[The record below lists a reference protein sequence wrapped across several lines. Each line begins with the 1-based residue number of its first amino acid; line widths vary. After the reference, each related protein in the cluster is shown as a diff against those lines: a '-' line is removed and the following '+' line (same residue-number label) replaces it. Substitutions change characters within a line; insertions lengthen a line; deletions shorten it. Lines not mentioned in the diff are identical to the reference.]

1 MTLRQLTY
9 LTAVLECGINVSSAA
24 QRLGVS
30 QPNVSKQLALLEEEI
45 GTPLF
50 ERTGRRLTS
59 LTLAGRR
66 IYHHAVN
73 VTEELNRL
81 HLDVLPQ
88 NLENT
93 IVLGL
98 TAFTRQHVLPG
109 MLAAISHQIMDLSL
123 DQELL
128 PCSGITQ
135 AVLEGRCD
143 IGLIV
148 GEAKPDPDLLLLP
161 WYRWRYRVIFSRHSG
176 LAEKLNLD
184 NRLIRE
190 LPIVACSSLTVPS
203 ADIPKVLD
211 QLGISNQ
218 IDYVT
223 PDPNEVKKAVRA
235 NGHIG
240 IIAEMA
246 YSEQQDTELDSC
258 ESPPPFPTMMAWI
271 AIRRNSLTRAPIRR
285 VLNAIAPQLSADVIN
300 RFLRLKSPSEFVRRS
315 NGLKIP
321 RYG

>member
-59 LTLAGRR
+59 LTLAGRK
-66 IYHHAVN
+66 IYRHAVN

-98 TAFTRQHVLPG
+98 TPFTRQYVLPG
-109 MLAAISHQIMDLSL
+109 MLAAISHQITDLSL
-123 DQELL
+123 DLELL
-128 PCSGITQ
+128 SCSEITQ

-143 IGLIV
+143 MGLIV

-161 WYRWRYRVIFSRHSG
+161 WYRWRYRVIFSRRSG
-176 LAEKLNLD
+176 LGEKLSLD
-184 NRLIRE
+184 SRLIRE
-190 LPIVACSSLTVPS
+190 LPIVACASLTAPS
-203 ADIPKVLD
+203 PEIPKALD
-211 QLGISNQ
+211 ALGLSKQ
-218 IDYVT
+218 IDQIM
-223 PDPNEVKKAVRA
+223 PDPGEVKDAVRV

-246 YSEQQDTELDSC
+246 YSEQQDKELDSC
-258 ESPPPFPTMMAWI
+258 ESPSPFPTMMAWI
-271 AIRRNSLTRAPIRR
+271 AIRRNALSRGPAKR
-285 VLNAIAPQLSADVIN
+285 VLHAIAPQLSTDVID
-300 RFLRLKSPSEFVRRS
+300 RFSQLKTASEVIRGA